1 MELLLKNADVVPF
14 VNLLQGA
21 VASGKEARA
30 VARFRKILMNKF
42 EQYSTDELETL
53 KEYCLLTENG
63 EVDVDENGIFTF
75 LDGKKDEGT
84 KALFELKNEEC
95 IVDLTEFKPFL
106 DPLINALN
114 NGCQDLQG
122 VQMDVLDNL
131 VTKLENIG
139 EDDE

>member
-1 MELLLKNADVVPF
+1 
-14 VNLLQGA
+14 
-21 VASGKEARA
+21 
-30 VARFRKILMNKF
+30 MNKF
-42 EQYSTDELETL
+42 EKYSTDELETL